1 MHRHVISKG
10 GINTDM
16 RALEFLKEYTNLQ
29 TAQQDIIATVSG
41 LSVANER
48 DAELIDRIYKV
59 LNNDGMKEKIAK
71 AFSAPVKDEN
81 FNLAPLL
88 QKITQL
94 IFHVDTDYQRLDAF
108 LKKLEKGNVV
118 DINVIKTPGVGNIN
132 SFFAGDETASKIF
145 KALAEVGAGKKQ
157 KGPGEYA
164 LAMLSN
170 KIQLRDSEGDLDV
183 TGFGKLEVK
192 AETTTGGGR
201 LGEGGPSNPV
211 AKKYWS
217 VLPSIKTHL
226 ETNKGLGLGN
236 FVRYLA
242 IDLPLTDAEK
252 KKERQDL
259 LTNWYSQVF
268 ADPSGIVQAFMQD
281 DPVVAESMY
290 GRANFESYKANY
302 GWDGLLAI
310 NFNTGKY
317 GMCVSG
323 NDFVKL
329 KEAKH
334 FGSFSISVIPSAA
347 RPSEVYAQLSMTKA
361 KV

>member
-1 MHRHVISKG
+1 
-10 GINTDM
+10 M

-41 LSVANER
+41 LSVNNER
-48 DAELIDRIYKV
+48 DAELIDRIYKIV
-59 LNNDGMKEKIAK
+59 NDDSMKDKIAK

-88 QKITQL
+88 TKVTQL
-94 IFHVDTDYQRLDAF
+94 IFHVDTDYQKLNAF
-108 LKKLEKGNVV
+108 LTKLEKGNVV
-118 DINVIKTPGVGNIN
+118 DVAVLKKPGVGNIN
-132 SFFAGDETASKIF
+132 SFFAGDETATKVF

-170 KIQLRDSEGDLDV
+170 QIQLRGSEGDLDV
-183 TGFGKLEVK
+183 AGFGKLEVK
-192 AETTTGGGR
+192 AETTSGGGR

-217 VLPSIKTHL
+217 VLPSIATHM
-226 ETNKGLGLGN
+226 ETNKGLGIGN

-242 IDLPLTDAEK
+242 IDLPLNDAEK

-259 LTNWYSQVF
+259 LTKWYSQIF
-268 ADPSGIVQAFMQD
+268 ADPSGIVEAFMQD
-281 DPVVAESMY
+281 DPMVAESMY

>member
-1 MHRHVISKG
+1 MKAREIL
-10 GINTDM
+10 T
-16 RALEFLKEYTNLQ
+16 EYTNLQ

-48 DAELIDRIYKV
+48 DAELIDRIYKIV
-59 LNNDGMKEKIAK
+59 NDDNMKDKIAK

-88 QKITQL
+88 TKVTQL
-94 IFHVDTDYQRLDAF
+94 IFHVDTDYQKLNAF
-108 LKKLEKGNVV
+108 LTKLEKGNVV
-118 DINVIKTPGVGNIN
+118 DVSVLKAPGVGNIT
-132 SFFAGDETASKIF
+132 SFFSGDETATKIF

-170 KIQLRDSEGDLDV
+170 QIQLRNSEGDLDV
-183 TGFGKLEVK
+183 AGFGKLEVK
-192 AETTTGGGR
+192 AETTSGGGR

-217 VLPSIKTHL
+217 VLPSIATHM
-226 ETNKGLGLGN
+226 ETNKGLGIGN

-242 IDLPLTDAEK
+242 VDLPLNDAEK
-252 KKERQDL
+252 KKQRQDL
-259 LTNWYSQVF
+259 LTNWYSQIF
-268 ADPSGIVQAFMQD
+268 SDSNAIVQAFMQD

-302 GWDGLLAI
+302 GWDGLLSV

-317 GMCVSG
+317 GMCITG

-329 KEAKH
+329 KEQKH
-334 FGSFSISVIPSAA
+334 YGSFSISVIPSAA
-347 RPSEVYAQLSMTKA
+347 RPSEVFAQLSMTKA